1 MDKKELKSV
10 IATLSP
16 GSAVTLTFLGEYAD
30 RTGTYTLESV
40 KVGRGKGGSRIM
52 MLRSESGGAMEAGT
66 SQSDFILN
74 ITGPDGVRHGH
85 ESASEVPQKFETN
98 KDLAKNLKEQ
108 MTAVVGFPGSTV
120 RVTSTEPGYNGDFTV
135 TDGSKL
141 KGRYGQVRLALED
154 ASGTSRE
161 LWSYRHSGIVS
172 AFEVLTK
179 APRTKAA
186 KVEDTDEEETSSFSE

>member
-16 GSAVTLTFLGEYAD
+16 GSEVALTFLGEYAA

-40 KVGRGKGGSRIM
+40 KTGRGKGGSRIM
-52 MLRSESGGAMEAGT
+52 MLRGSNGTMEAGT

-120 RVTSTEPGYNGDFTV
+120 RVTSSEAGYNGDFTV

-141 KGRYGQVRLALED
+141 KGRYGQVRLALLD
-154 ASGTSRE
+154 ASGTTRE

-172 AFEVLTK
+172 TFEVLNR
-179 APRTKAA
+179 APRTKP
-186 KVEDTDEEETSSFSE
+186 VRTEESESFSEE

>member
-10 IATLSP
+10 IATLAP
-16 GSAVTLTFLGEYAD
+16 GSEVALTFLGEYAD
-30 RTGTYTLESV
+30 RTGSYTLESV

-52 MLRSESGGAMEAGT
+52 MLRSASGSTMEAGT

-108 MTAVVGFPGSTV
+108 MTVVVGFPGSTV

-141 KGRYGQVRLALED
+141 KGRYGQVRLALQN
-154 ASGTSRE
+154 ASGETTE

-179 APRTKAA
+179 APRVKTPR
-186 KVEDTDEEETSSFSE
+186 VEEETSEEE